1 MFRNFILVIFL
12 KKNELKKKTR
22 LHVVHNFIRVE
33 SKRHHKSTG
42 LNMRLVVTSR
52 SVKTLWLTLTK
63 SISMI
68 YLSQVSILVTNINT
82 NFGNKK
88 SEYLKK
94 YHNVS

>member
-1 MFRNFILVIFL
+1 MFRNFILIIFK
-12 KKNELKKKTR
+12 KKNELKYKKKTR

-33 SKRHHKSTG
+33 SKRHHKSS

-88 SEYLKK
+88 SEYLRKI
-94 YHNVS
+94 S